1 MLWGCIPAPEPNSPM
16 TTSAEPRQT
25 CLAELP
31 AAAPSLTRVQE
42 RLGLHG
48 QNLMARVAAVEGSRS
63 WNLAPSLQAASVL
76 MGQIT
81 GAAQLLGLMW
91 PALSLKTLTDI
102 ADAQWAAALTEAE
115 ALVKSLSVLA
125 QQ

>member
-1 MLWGCIPAPEPNSPM
+1 MTEPEHWCF
-16 TTSAEPRQT
+16 AG
-25 CLAELP
+25 LP
-31 AAAPSLTRVQE
+31 VVLPSLASVRE
-42 RLGLHG
+42 RLDSHC
-48 QNLMARVAAVEGSRS
+48 QNVMAALAAVERARS
-63 WNLAPSLQAASVL
+63 WRLVPPLQAASVL